1 MSEND
6 VFYFAI
12 YFISPAGAS
21 QCCVLFFFSS
31 SVSSA
36 FPLFCDVHS
45 LAAGWLLG
53 SFGILLCIC
62 FD

>member
-21 QCCVLFFFSS
+21 QCCVFFT

-36 FPLFCDVHS
+36 FSLFCDVHS